1 MRIPAGVGRS
11 TCSDNAYEAGVEAAR
26 AALGDLGQ
34 ERPELLVVFTTPSLE
49 LEELIKGIRSIGGDV
64 PLVGC
69 TTSGEIVKG
78 EYMGFGAG
86 VAVMPLA
93 PGKYRYGLASE
104 ADIKGRLDEAGRE
117 IARRSKE
124 AAGSSPHAAVL
135 LLVDCLAET
144 CKSCFG
150 GCTASP
156 GQKSPSP
163 AAPPPMN

>member
-86 VAVMPLA
+86 VAVMALGA
-93 PGKYRYGLASE
+93 GKYRYGLASE

-135 LLVDCLAET
+135 LLVDCLAGDLQELFRGVYRIT
-144 CKSCFG
+144 GPKVSI
-150 GCTASP
+150 TRRRRLR
-156 GQKSPSP
+156 
-163 AAPPPMN
+163 